1 MVPQLLT
8 RRAEDFLWAAEEL
21 FQRGY
26 REVNLN
32 LGCPSGTVTAKGKGA
47 GFLGR
52 RAELEEF
59 LDTVFAR
66 AGGPISVKTRLG
78 VQDPEEFWALL
89 ELYNRYPIVEL
100 TIHPRVQKDLYRH
113 PVRREELGR
122 MLAESRNPVC
132 YNGDIVTQRDLEE
145 LEGTWKGF
153 EAVMIGRGLIAD
165 PAMVSCRQGGPALD
179 RERLGRFLEELYQ
192 GYTEEYGGARNAMFR
207 MKELWPYLLCRFQG
221 AEGYGKKLRKA
232 RTPGEYENVARRI
245 WTSAPSGRR
254 PRPAG
259 ERRKALVGLPAAL
272 RRRDPLRRDDRRC
285 GPAHGGPQP
294 GGRGPNT
301 PGAAFRWRRSIG
313 RYAGTVQ
320 RRCGGRPPSKSC
332 AGRRRK
338 R

>member
-1 MVPQLLT
+1 MRYYFAPMEGVTGALFRQVHHRYFPGVDKYYTPFLSPSQDHVFSRRERREIEPGRNEGLNVVPQLLT

-21 FQRGY
+21 FRRGY

-232 RTPGEYENVARRI
+232 RTPGEYEDVARRI
-245 WTSAPSGRR
+245 LD
-254 PRPAG
+254 
-259 ERRKALVGLPAAL
+259 EC
-272 RRRDPLRRDDRRC
+272 PLR
-285 GPAHGGPQP
+285 
-294 GGRGPNT
+294 T
-301 PGAAFRWRRSIG
+301 ETE
-313 RYAGTVQ
+313 AGW
-320 RRCGGRPPSKSC
+320 
-332 AGRRRK
+332 
-338 R
+338 

>member
-1 MVPQLLT
+1 MRYYFAPMEGVTGALFRQVHHRYFPGVDKYYTPFLSPSQDHVFSRRERREIEPGRNEGLNVVPQLLT

-78 VQDPEEFWALL
+78 IQDPEEFWALL

-232 RTPGEYENVARRI
+232 RTPGEYEDVARRI
-245 WTSAPSGRR
+245 LD
-254 PRPAG
+254 
-259 ERRKALVGLPAAL
+259 EC
-272 RRRDPLRRDDRRC
+272 PLR
-285 GPAHGGPQP
+285 PK
-294 GGRGPNT
+294 T
-301 PGAAFRWRRSIG
+301 E
-313 RYAGTVQ
+313 AGW
-320 RRCGGRPPSKSC
+320 
-332 AGRRRK
+332 
-338 R
+338 

>member
-1 MVPQLLT
+1 MRYYFAPMEGVTGALFRQVHHRYFPGVDKYYTPFLSPSQDHVFSRRERREIEPGRNEGLNVVPQLLT

-113 PVRREELGR
+113 PVRREKLGR

-132 YNGDIVTQRDLEE
+132 YNGDMVTQRDLAE

-245 WTSAPSGRR
+245 LD
-254 PRPAG
+254 
-259 ERRKALVGLPAAL
+259 EC
-272 RRRDPLRRDDRRC
+272 PLR
-285 GPAHGGPQP
+285 PE
-294 GGRGPNT
+294 T
-301 PGAAFRWRRSIG
+301 E
-313 RYAGTVQ
+313 AGW
-320 RRCGGRPPSKSC
+320 
-332 AGRRRK
+332 
-338 R
+338 

>member
-1 MVPQLLT
+1 MRYYFAPMEGVTGALFRQVHHRYFPGVDKYYTPFLSPSQDHVFSRRERREIEPGRNEGLNVVPQLLT

-245 WTSAPSGRR
+245 LD
-254 PRPAG
+254 
-259 ERRKALVGLPAAL
+259 EC
-272 RRRDPLRRDDRRC
+272 PLR
-285 GPAHGGPQP
+285 PE
-294 GGRGPNT
+294 T
-301 PGAAFRWRRSIG
+301 E
-313 RYAGTVQ
+313 AGW
-320 RRCGGRPPSKSC
+320 
-332 AGRRRK
+332 
-338 R
+338 

>member
-1 MVPQLLT
+1 MRYYFAPMEGVTGALFRQVHHRYFPGVDKYYTPFLSPSQDHVFSRRERREIEPGRNEGLNVVPQLLT

-26 REVNLN
+26 GEVNLN

-78 VQDPEEFWALL
+78 IQDPEEFWALL

-113 PVRREELGR
+113 PVRREKLGR

-132 YNGDIVTQRDLEE
+132 YNGDMVTQRDLAE

-245 WTSAPSGRR
+245 LD
-254 PRPAG
+254 
-259 ERRKALVGLPAAL
+259 EC
-272 RRRDPLRRDDRRC
+272 PLR
-285 GPAHGGPQP
+285 PE
-294 GGRGPNT
+294 T
-301 PGAAFRWRRSIG
+301 E
-313 RYAGTVQ
+313 AGW
-320 RRCGGRPPSKSC
+320 
-332 AGRRRK
+332 
-338 R
+338 

>member
-1 MVPQLLT
+1 MRYYFAPMEGVTGALFRQVHHRYFPGVDKYYTPFLSPSQDHVFSRRERREIEPGRNEGLNVVPQLLT

-78 VQDPEEFWALL
+78 IQDPEEFWALL

-232 RTPGEYENVARRI
+232 RTPGEYEDVARRI
-245 WTSAPSGRR
+245 LD
-254 PRPAG
+254 
-259 ERRKALVGLPAAL
+259 EC
-272 RRRDPLRRDDRRC
+272 PLR
-285 GPAHGGPQP
+285 PE
-294 GGRGPNT
+294 T
-301 PGAAFRWRRSIG
+301 E
-313 RYAGTVQ
+313 AGW
-320 RRCGGRPPSKSC
+320 
-332 AGRRRK
+332 
-338 R
+338 

>member
-1 MVPQLLT
+1 MRYYFAPMEGVTGALFRQVHHRYFPGVDKYYTPFLSPSQDHVFSRRERREIEPGRNEGLNVVPQLLT

-122 MLAESRNPVC
+122 MLVESRNPVC

-232 RTPGEYENVARRI
+232 RTPGEYEDVARRI
-245 WTSAPSGRR
+245 LD
-254 PRPAG
+254 
-259 ERRKALVGLPAAL
+259 EC
-272 RRRDPLRRDDRRC
+272 PLR
-285 GPAHGGPQP
+285 PE
-294 GGRGPNT
+294 T
-301 PGAAFRWRRSIG
+301 E
-313 RYAGTVQ
+313 AGW
-320 RRCGGRPPSKSC
+320 
-332 AGRRRK
+332 
-338 R
+338 

>member
-1 MVPQLLT
+1 MRYYFAPMEGVTGTLFRQVHHRYFPGVDKYYTPFLSPSQDHVFSRRERREIEPGRNEGLNVVPQLLT

-192 GYTEEYGGARNAMFR
+192 GYTEEYGGVPQRHVPD
-207 MKELWPYLLCRFQG
+207 EG
-221 AEGYGKKLRKA
+221 AL
-232 RTPGEYENVARRI
+232 
-245 WTSAPSGRR
+245 
-254 PRPAG
+254 
-259 ERRKALVGLPAAL
+259 ALSPV
-272 RRRDPLRRDDRRC
+272 PL
-285 GPAHGGPQP
+285 P
-294 GGRGPNT
+294 GGGGVRQKAPQGPHPRG
-301 PGAAFRWRRSIG
+301 
-313 RYAGTVQ
+313 V
-320 RRCGGRPPSKSC
+320 
-332 AGRRRK
+332 
-338 R
+338 